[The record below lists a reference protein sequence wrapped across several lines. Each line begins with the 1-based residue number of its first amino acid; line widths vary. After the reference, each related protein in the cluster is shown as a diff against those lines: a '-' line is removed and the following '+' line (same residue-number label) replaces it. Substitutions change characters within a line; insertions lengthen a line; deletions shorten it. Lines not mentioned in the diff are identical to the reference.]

1 MDLADL
7 LGFGRATGKIQ
18 ITGGSES
25 FSLYVDRG
33 RIRAATSSLRVLRLG
48 HLLLQRGAVEPSFLH
63 EVLHGH
69 RSLPGGRALGATLV
83 DEGAIT
89 RTDLVATVREQI
101 VEILSRLMSVQDAT
115 ILMVADEP
123 LPPGIEV
130 ADYETAELV
139 ADAEGRHAR
148 RTAVRA
154 MQRLLPA
161 DQAVISLT
169 VQLAL
174 VSYLLSDSEL
184 LIALQIAKGQSTLE
198 RLGNVLPLDPLTLK
212 RAVISMFERGY
223 LATQSR

>member
-1 MDLADL
+1 
-7 LGFGRATGKIQ
+7 
-18 ITGGSES
+18 
-25 FSLYVDRG
+25 
-33 RIRAATSSLRVLRLG
+33 
-48 HLLLQRGAVEPSFLH
+48 
-63 EVLHGH
+63 
-69 RSLPGGRALGATLV
+69 
-83 DEGAIT
+83 
-89 RTDLVATVREQI
+89 
-101 VEILSRLMSVQDAT
+101 
-115 ILMVADEP
+115 
-123 LPPGIEV
+123 
-130 ADYETAELV
+130 
-139 ADAEGRHAR
+139 
-148 RTAVRA
+148 